1 MGEKEQKKMSLKARV
16 LTVILGVLGVLYWL
30 IGKAE
35 NAIES
40 LYEN

>member
-1 MGEKEQKKMSLKARV
+1 MAGNKRKLTTLKGKV
-16 LTVILGVLGVLYWL
+16 LTVILGVVGTIYWL

-40 LYEN
+40 LYQS